1 MTTTTIRIAIV
12 TGASG
17 GIGAAVAER
26 LAKDGFTVV
35 VNYAGN
41 SASAA
46 AVVARIEAAGGR
58 AVAAQAD
65 VSDVAAVARM
75 FDSAETAFGG
85 VDVLINNA
93 GLIPSSRIGAKTP
106 IRHVLNQWFR
116 LKGLHY
122 AELAWRER
130 RR

>member
-1 MTTTTIRIAIV
+1 MIIRQERRCILLSSTADHRRRTSRRETMTTQSSKVAIV
-12 TGASG
+12 TGASR

-41 SASAA
+41 AASAE

-58 AVAAQAD
+58 AVTAKAD
-65 VSDVAAVARM
+65 IADVAAVARM
-75 FDSAETAFGG
+75 FDSAETAFSG

-93 GLIPSSRIGAKTP
+93 GIM
-106 IRHVLNQWFR
+106 N
-116 LKGLHY
+116 
-122 AELAWRER
+122 LATIK
-130 RR
+130 

>member
-1 MTTTTIRIAIV
+1 MTGANSKETIMTTETNRIAIV

-35 VNYAGN
+35 VNYACN
-41 SASAA
+41 AASA
-46 AVVARIEAAGGR
+46 AVVARIERAGGR

-65 VSDVAAVARM
+65 ISDVAAVPRM

-85 VDVLINNA
+85 VGGRSNHA
-93 GLIPSSRIGAKTP
+93 RRG
-106 IRHVLNQWFR
+106 
-116 LKGLHY
+116 
-122 AELAWRER
+122 REPP
-130 RR
+130 

>member
-1 MTTTTIRIAIV
+1 MTTQTNKVAIV

-41 SASAA
+41 AASAA

-65 VSDVAAVARM
+65 ISDVAAVARM

-93 GLIPSSRIGAKTP
+93 GIM
-106 IRHVLNQWFR
+106 N
-116 LKGLHY
+116 
-122 AELAWRER
+122 LATIADSER
-130 RR
+130 RPVRSPHRGQSEGHLQYPARSGSPPA